1 MMGHFSMFWRIER
14 RLLTTNYG
22 RLFVI
27 LLALGAG
34 AAVTSA
40 LMNLQMDA
48 KKRLTTEFRALG
60 ANVIVTPL
68 QTNRDTNSAGGTI
81 DQRLLAQLPKDYEGK
96 LVPAV
101 GFLYVIGEVAK
112 AGTIH
117 FEPAVIAGTEG
128 KGLTQ
133 IRPGK
138 RTEYSANLETD
149 PEACEIGAKAA
160 VQFKVHA
167 GDSLQLRNQGKTA
180 ECKVYAV
187 VATGGAEDTQV
198 FTKLQTAQ
206 SLAGL
211 SRRLSLIQL
220 SVTATPDSVKEFIAS
235 LGQRLTGVSV
245 SGIKQFAEAESRIY
259 SRISGIL
266 TATVLLVLVLAS
278 LCVMAGMSN
287 VAVERKNDVGL
298 MKAIGGSIRQVVRLF
313 LTEAILL
320 GFGGGLIGSAL
331 GIAISIWLGK
341 AVFGVAAEPRWI
353 VYPFSVALTII
364 TSIASAF
371 PLRRLASIRPAS
383 VFRGE
388 E

>member
-1 MMGHFSMFWRIER
+1 MMRKFSMFWRIER

-68 QTNRDTNSAGGTI
+68 QANSDANSAGGTI
-81 DQRLLAQLPKDYEGK
+81 EQQLLAQLPKEYEGK
-96 LVPAV
+96 PVPAV

-112 AGTIH
+112 TGTIH

-128 KGLTQ
+128 QGLTQ
-133 IRPGK
+133 IRPGR
-138 RTEYSANLETD
+138 RTEYLANLEAD
-149 PEACEIGAKAA
+149 PEGCEIGAKAA

-167 GDSLQLRNQGKTA
+167 GDSLQLRNQEKTA
-180 ECKVYAV
+180 ECKVFAV

-198 FTKLQTAQ
+198 FTKLPAAQ
-206 SLAGL
+206 ALANL
-211 SRRLSLIQL
+211 SGRLSLIQL

-235 LGQRLTGVSV
+235 LGQHLPGVSV

-259 SRISGIL
+259 NRISGIL
-266 TATVLLVLVLAS
+266 TATVLLVLALTS

-320 GFGGGLIGSAL
+320 GIGGGLIGSAL

-353 VYPFSVALTII
+353 VYPFSVTLTII

>member
-1 MMGHFSMFWRIER
+1 MARFSMFWRIER
-14 RLLTTNYG
+14 RLLTANYG

-40 LMNLQMDA
+40 LLNLQIDA

-60 ANVIVTPL
+60 ANVIVTPR
-68 QTNRDTNSAGGTI
+68 QAKDDNSGGATLG
-81 DQRLLAQLPKDYEGK
+81 QGLLAALPNEYQGK
-96 LVPAV
+96 PVPAV

-112 AGTIH
+112 AGEMH
-117 FEPAVIAGTEG
+117 FEPAVIAGIEG
-128 KGLTQ
+128 RGLTQ
-133 IRPGK
+133 IRPGR
-138 RTEYSANLETD
+138 RTEYLANLEND
-149 PEACEIGAKAA
+149 PNACEIGAKAA
-160 VQFKVHA
+160 AQFKVRA
-167 GDSLQLRNQGKTA
+167 GDSLELRNQGKTA
-180 ECKVYAV
+180 ECKIFAV
-187 VATGGAEDTQV
+187 VDTGGAEDTQV
-198 FTKLQTAQ
+198 FTKLKTAQ
-206 SLAGL
+206 QLANLDG
-211 SRRLSLIQL
+211 RLSLIQL
-220 SVTATPDSVKEFIAS
+220 SVNAAPDSVKTLLAS
-235 LGQRLTGVSV
+235 LNQGLTGGTA

-259 SRISGIL
+259 KRINGLLS
-266 TATVLLVLVLAS
+266 ATVILILLLTS

-298 MKAIGGSIRQVVRLF
+298 MKAIGGSVRHVVRLF

-320 GFGGGLIGSAL
+320 GIGGGLIGSAV
-331 GIAISIWLGK
+331 GIVVSIWLGK
-341 AVFGVAAEPRWI
+341 TVFGVAAQPRWI
-353 VYPFSVALTII
+353 VYPVSVALTVI

>member
-1 MMGHFSMFWRIER
+1 MMARFSMFWRIER

-40 LMNLQMDA
+40 LLNLQIDA
-48 KKRLTTEFRALG
+48 NKRLTTEFRALG
-60 ANVIVTPL
+60 ANVIVTP
-68 QTNRDTNSAGGTI
+68 QQAKDDNSGGATLG
-81 DQRLLAQLPKDYEGK
+81 QGLLATLPNEYEGK
-96 LVPAV
+96 AVPAV

-112 AGTIH
+112 AGETH
-117 FEPAVIAGTEG
+117 FEPAVIAGIEG
-128 KGLTQ
+128 RGLTQ
-133 IRPGK
+133 IRPGR
-138 RTEYSANLETD
+138 RTEYLENLEND
-149 PEACEIGAKAA
+149 PNACEIGAKAA
-160 VQFKVHA
+160 AQFKVRA
-167 GDSLQLRNQGKTA
+167 GDLLQLRNQAKTA
-180 ECKVYAV
+180 ECKIFAV
-187 VATGGAEDTQV
+187 VGTGGAEDTQV
-198 FTKLQTAQ
+198 FTKLKTAQ
-206 SLAGL
+206 QLANLDG
-211 SRRLSLIQL
+211 RLSLILL
-220 SVTATPDSVKEFIAS
+220 SVNAAPDSVKTLLAS
-235 LGQRLTGVSV
+235 LNQVLTGATA

-259 SRISGIL
+259 KRINGLLS
-266 TATVLLVLVLAS
+266 ATVILILLLTS

-298 MKAIGGSIRQVVRLF
+298 MKAIGGSVRRVVRLF

-320 GFGGGLIGSAL
+320 GIGGGLIGSAV
-331 GIAISIWLGK
+331 GIVASIWLGK
-341 AVFGVAAEPRWI
+341 TVFGVAAQPRWI
-353 VYPFSVALTII
+353 VYPVSVALTVI

>member
-1 MMGHFSMFWRIER
+1 MMGSLSMFWRIER

-22 RLFVI
+22 RLIVI

-40 LMNLQMDA
+40 LLNLQMDA

-60 ANVIVTPL
+60 ANVIITPR
-68 QTNRDTNSAGGTI
+68 QMGNERAAGATV
-81 DQRLLAQLPKDYEGK
+81 DQGLLAQLPTEYEGK
-96 LVPAV
+96 AVPAV

-112 AGTIH
+112 AGTVH
-117 FEPAVIAGTEG
+117 FEPAVIAGAEG

-133 IRPGK
+133 IRPGR
-138 RTEYSANLETD
+138 RTQYRANLEND
-149 PEACEIGAKAA
+149 VEACEVGIKAA
-160 VQFKVHA
+160 ALFQVHA
-167 GDSLQLRNQGKTA
+167 GDALQLRNQGKTA
-180 ECKVYAV
+180 LCKVFAV
-187 VATGGAEDTQV
+187 VATGGAEDAQV
-198 FTKLQTAQ
+198 FTKLKTAQ
-206 SLAGL
+206 ELADLPG
-211 SRRLSLIQL
+211 RLSLIQL
-220 SVTATPDSVKEFIAS
+220 SVNATPDSVKSFIS
-235 LGQRLTGVSV
+235 TLDPRLSGARV
-245 SGIKQFAEAESRIY
+245 SGIKQFAEAEGRIY
-259 SRISGIL
+259 NRISGLL
-266 TATVLLVLVLAS
+266 TATVLLVLVLTS

-298 MKAIGGSIRQVVRLF
+298 MKAIGGSIRRVVRLF

-320 GFGGGLIGSAL
+320 GIGAGLIGSAV
-331 GIAISIWLGK
+331 GIVVSIWLGK

-353 VYPFSVALTII
+353 VYPLSVTLTVLV
-364 TSIASAF
+364 SIASAF

>member
-1 MMGHFSMFWRIER
+1 MMARFSMFWRIER

-40 LMNLQMDA
+40 LLNLQIDA

-60 ANVIVTPL
+60 ANVIVTPR
-68 QTNRDTNSAGGTI
+68 QAKDDNSGGATL
-81 DQRLLAQLPKDYEGK
+81 DEGLLAQLPSEYDGK
-96 LVPAV
+96 PIPAV

-112 AGTIH
+112 AGEVH

-128 KGLTQ
+128 RGLTQ
-133 IRPGK
+133 IRPGR
-138 RTEYSANLETD
+138 RTEYLANLEND

-160 VQFKVHA
+160 AQFKVRA
-167 GDSLQLRNQGKTA
+167 GDSLQLRNPGKTA
-180 ECKVYAV
+180 GCKIFAV
-187 VATGGAEDTQV
+187 VTTGGAEDTQV
-198 FTKLQTAQ
+198 FTKLKTAQ
-206 SLAGL
+206 QLANL
-211 SRRLSLIQL
+211 ERRFSLIQL
-220 SVTATPDSVKEFIAS
+220 SVNAAPDSVKAFLAS
-235 LGQRLTGVSV
+235 LNQGLTGATA
-245 SGIKQFAEAESRIY
+245 SGIKQFAETESRIY
-259 SRISGIL
+259 NRINGLLS
-266 TATVLLVLVLAS
+266 ATVLLVLLLTS

-298 MKAIGGSIRQVVRLF
+298 MKAIGGSVRRVVRLF

-320 GFGGGLIGSAL
+320 GIGAGLIGSAV
-331 GIAISIWLGK
+331 GIVASIWLGK
-341 AVFGVAAEPRWI
+341 TVFGVAAQPRWI
-353 VYPFSVALTII
+353 VYPVSVALTVI

>member
-1 MMGHFSMFWRIER
+1 MRKLSMFWRIER

-60 ANVIVTPL
+60 ANVIITPL
-68 QTNRDTNSAGGTI
+68 QPNSDANSEGGTI
-81 DQRLLAQLPKDYEGK
+81 DQQLLTQLPKDYEGRP
-96 LVPAV
+96 VPAV

-112 AGTIH
+112 AGSIH

-128 KGLTQ
+128 QGLTQ
-133 IRPGK
+133 IRPGR
-138 RTEYSANLETD
+138 RTEYVASIETD
-149 PEACEIGAKAA
+149 PQACEIGAKAA
-160 VQFKVHA
+160 VQFKVRA

-180 ECKVYAV
+180 ECKVFAV

-206 SLAGL
+206 TLADL
-211 SRRLSLIQL
+211 SGRLSLIQL
-220 SVTATPDSVKEFIAS
+220 SVTATPDSVKAFIAS
-235 LGQRLTGVSV
+235 LGQQLPGASV
-245 SGIKQFAEAESRIY
+245 SGIKQFAEAESHIFN
-259 SRISGIL
+259 RISGIL
-266 TATVLLVLVLAS
+266 TATVLLVLILTS

-320 GFGGGLIGSAL
+320 GIGGGLIGSAL

>member
-1 MMGHFSMFWRIER
+1 MMARFSMFWRIER

-40 LMNLQMDA
+40 LLNLQIDA

-60 ANVIVTPL
+60 ANVIVTPR
-68 QTNRDTNSAGGTI
+68 QAKDDNSGGATLS
-81 DQRLLAQLPKDYEGK
+81 QGLLAALPNEYEGK
-96 LVPAV
+96 PVPAV

-112 AGTIH
+112 AGQTH

-128 KGLTQ
+128 RGLTQ
-133 IRPGK
+133 IRPGR
-138 RTEYSANLETD
+138 RTEYLANLEND
-149 PEACEIGAKAA
+149 PNACEIGAKAA
-160 VQFKVHA
+160 AQFKVRA
-167 GDSLQLRNQGKTA
+167 GDSLQLRNQAKTA
-180 ECKVYAV
+180 ECKIFAV
-187 VATGGAEDTQV
+187 VGTGGAEDTQV
-198 FTKLQTAQ
+198 FTKLKTAQ
-206 SLAGL
+206 QLANLDG
-211 SRRLSLIQL
+211 RLSLIQL
-220 SVTATPDSVKEFIAS
+220 SVNAAPDSVKTLLAS
-235 LGQRLTGVSV
+235 LNQALTGATA

-259 SRISGIL
+259 KRINGLLS
-266 TATVLLVLVLAS
+266 ATVILILLLTS

-298 MKAIGGSIRQVVRLF
+298 MKAIGGSVRRVVRLF

-320 GFGGGLIGSAL
+320 GIGGGLIGSAV
-331 GIAISIWLGK
+331 GIIASIWLGK
-341 AVFGVAAEPRWI
+341 TVFGVAAQPRWI
-353 VYPFSVALTII
+353 VYPVSVALTVI